1 MQSSGSVSLALG
13 IFIFMNIMK
22 IVTAPVHIRRL
33 SIFIVL
39 ALSLI
44 LCLPGLIHAETFTD
58 GIGRKIELT
67 KRPERIVSLAP
78 NITEILFS
86 LQLGSKVVGV
96 TDFCDYPEDARDK
109 PKVGWLISPNIEKI
123 ISMQPDIVFAT
134 TEGNKPEIVD
144 ELERMNIKTYVLNP
158 HNINSV
164 LSDITA
170 IGTVTGQGIIAREI
184 VASLNR
190 RIDSV
195 KKKALKGSPKRV
207 IYLVSTDPV
216 ISAGPGSFI
225 HDLILTAGGVNVLSD
240 SPIRYPRIDMEE
252 IILKDP
258 EVIIAPSELIEQIQG
273 WKKRW
278 GGISA
283 LKNGMVY
290 PINPDI
296 VSRPGP
302 RIVDGLELINEY
314 IHNIPEINKK

>member
-1 MQSSGSVSLALG
+1 M
-13 IFIFMNIMK
+13 
-22 IVTAPVHIRRL
+22 
-33 SIFIVL
+33 
-39 ALSLI
+39 
-44 LCLPGLIHAETFTD
+44 
-58 GIGRKIELT
+58 
-67 KRPERIVSLAP
+67 
-78 NITEILFS
+78 
-86 LQLGSKVVGV
+86 
-96 TDFCDYPEDARDK
+96 
-109 PKVGWLISPNIEKI
+109 
-123 ISMQPDIVFAT
+123 
-134 TEGNKPEIVD
+134 D

-158 HNINSV
+158 HNINGV

-170 IGTVTGQGIIAREI
+170 IGAVTGQSSAAREL
-184 VASLNR
+184 VNSLTR
-190 RIDSV
+190 RVDSI
-195 KKKALKGSPKRV
+195 KKRALEHSPKRV

-240 SPIRYPRIDMEE
+240 SPIRYPRVDMEE

-258 EVIIAPSELIEQIQG
+258 EVIIAPSDLIEQIQG

-302 RIVDGLELINEY
+302 RIIDGLELINEY
-314 IHNIPEINKK
+314 IRNTPEFNKKFNIINQKLQ

>member
-1 MQSSGSVSLALG
+1 MG
-13 IFIFMNIMK
+13 IFFMP
-22 IVTAPVHIRRL
+22 AHIKRL
-33 SIFIVL
+33 CLIFIIF
-39 ALSLI
+39 LSAMLYA
-44 LCLPGLIHAETFTD
+44 AECISAEIFTD
-58 GIGRKIELT
+58 GIGRKIELA

-78 NITEILFS
+78 NITEILFA
-86 LQLGSKVVGV
+86 LQLGHKFAGV
-96 TDFCDYPEDARDK
+96 TDFCDFPEEARHK
-109 PKVGWLISPNIEKI
+109 PKVGWLISPGIEKI
-123 ISMQPDIVFAT
+123 ISLRPDIVFAT

-170 IGTVTGQGIIAREI
+170 IGTVTGQGIVAREI
-184 VASLNR
+184 VTSLNR
-190 RIDSV
+190 RIDSI
-195 KKKALKGSPKRV
+195 KKKALEGRPKRV

-225 HDLILTAGGVNVLSD
+225 HDLILTAGGVNILSD

-258 EVIIAPSELIEQIQG
+258 EVIIAPSDLIEQIQG

-296 VSRPGP
+296 ISRPGP
-302 RIVDGLELINEY
+302 RIIDGLELINEY
-314 IHNIPEINKK
+314 IRNTPEFNKKFNIINQKLQ